1 MTKPYDH
8 GDFETFLTVHEE
20 VYRFLADQDLDAHA
34 IQAKLRTMQRLGVP
48 YTAEEIENAAADL
61 NAQVDPFASATSD
74 LRRRYGPRVNQGDF
88 DGDPKRLTRL
98 DALIAYL
105 QVLGTMVD
113 FRTYE
118 AEDPENLR

>member
-1 MTKPYDH
+1 MLELTGNLQQRVV
-8 GDFETFLTVHEE
+8 GD
-20 VYRFLADQDLDAHA
+20 
-34 IQAKLRTMQRLGVP
+34 
-48 YTAEEIENAAADL
+48 AEQIENADADL
-61 NAQVDPFASATSD
+61 RAQVDPFASETSE
-74 LRRRYGPRVNQGDF
+74 LRQRYGPNVVQGDF
-88 DGDPKRLTRL
+88 DGDPTRLTKM